1 MELWAINSL
10 DTSWRQITTMLTS
23 PDKRKRVSAMGDFGA
38 ASAIVATDTVSA
50 TATCVVVTL
59 SLDLFELQAKVKW
72 VKAGR
77 RMIEGWVRKVL
88 RMPRCQTEATPS
100 RSPGRSMK
108 AMVAAA
114 MCASF

>member
-1 MELWAINSL
+1 MNSL
-10 DTSWRQITTMLTS
+10 KTSWRQITTIPTS
-23 PDKRKRVSAMGDFGA
+23 PDKRKRVSAIGDF
-38 ASAIVATDTVSA
+38 STIVATDTTTAMA
-50 TATCVVVTL
+50 TIVVVVF

-77 RMIEGWVRKVL
+77 RMTEGWVRKVL
-88 RMPRCQTEATPS
+88 RMPLCQAEAAPS

-114 MCASF
+114 ICASFSVMVV